1 MKYLVLLID
10 GMADLPIEKLD
21 GKTPL
26 EAAQTPCMD
35 ELASKSELGIVHVT
49 PDGCKGGSEIGNMS
63 IMGYDPRKFLT

>member
-35 ELASKSELGIVHVT
+35 ELASKANWALSTLRRTAAKAAARSGT
-49 PDGCKGGSEIGNMS
+49 
-63 IMGYDPRKFLT
+63 